1 MSPDQAQSIL
11 EDAEAFLLRPVWMSD
26 DGDDY
31 IIEHAEGELAR
42 IPHSQEG
49 HSDALL
55 IVTAINKL
63 PELCQTII
71 EQAKELARFQRVC
84 DEALPRE
91 YIACPKCGKQ
101 HIEGARFDNPE
112 IDGRRRPHHTHRCY
126 HCKHVWDSGRWSFG
140 AEVSKEEGPIYVM
153 EGPNPT
159 PERERLL
166 RELQENMMKGRS
178 TPLDVIVTGRGRV
191 INKVVI
197 ATDPIVTPSDIPDTL
212 NYLPG
217 RTRVEFEF
225 DPIKPPEDK

>member
-42 IPHSQEG
+42 IPHSEEG

-63 PELCQTII
+63 PELCRTII

-140 AEVSKEEGPIYVM
+140 AAVSKEEGPIHVM
-153 EGPNPT
+153 GEAIPE
-159 PERERLL
+159 PERARLIREL
-166 RELQENMMKGRS
+166 RENMRTDFK
-178 TPLDVIVTGRGRV
+178 TPLDAVLLTARAGREIAKVIVE
-191 INKVVI
+191 
-197 ATDPIVTPSDIPDTL
+197 TDPIVTPSDIPDTVK
-212 NYLPG
+212 G
-217 RTRVEFEF
+217 
-225 DPIKPPEDK
+225 K